1 MVLHQL
7 KRCFEALQTIS
18 KHKQNKDIQK
28 VDLGMC
34 HLAFALQKWV
44 MVIAAV
50 IYTFSSQKLQKSE
63 LSYPY
68 YPHTKHLSFLST
80 RNLPIDCLKR

>member
-1 MVLHQL
+1 VSCIIQLMMKYRLNYRPTSKVYVISTRSTVNMVLHQL

-34 HLAFALQKWV
+34 HLAFALQK
-44 MVIAAV
+44 
-50 IYTFSSQKLQKSE
+50 
-63 LSYPY
+63 
-68 YPHTKHLSFLST
+68 
-80 RNLPIDCLKR
+80 

>member
-1 MVLHQL
+1 
-7 KRCFEALQTIS
+7 
-18 KHKQNKDIQK
+18 
-28 VDLGMC
+28 
-34 HLAFALQKWV
+34 